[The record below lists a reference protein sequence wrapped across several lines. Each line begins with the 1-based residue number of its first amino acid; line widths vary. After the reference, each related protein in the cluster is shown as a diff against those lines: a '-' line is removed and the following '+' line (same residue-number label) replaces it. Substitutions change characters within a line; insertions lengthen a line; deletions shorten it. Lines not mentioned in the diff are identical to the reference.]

1 MKISDLS
8 DKHQISEYGMSSGS
22 PTPVSQQQTGTQ
34 AKSSVAASTSKSPT
48 MKGSQSNLNKASQ
61 SPTMSN
67 NTSKQTEP
75 VIAKASELEQ
85 DFEYPDSQGNLM
97 KVVTPVDG
105 KNKAGVVVQNTRT
118 KEIYTLD
125 PNDKIAMPQLD
136 QSDIKTED
144 SSALKKLKSRRHHLK
159 TGKKGHRTIELGR
172 RIKQVRK
179 MLRKHRHSLGEQNP
193 VNQETQAESVFR
205 KISKLS
211 LSEQLLAIQGVDQ
224 NTLEEAWQH
233 SVKILQEGVPDHS
246 APREIQ
252 HLLNKPLLGNDIR
265 AQMEAYFA
273 IPDPSM
279 IKAFRQARAE
289 GGDAVDLRPIFKSF
303 IQQKAHPKVKQQ
315 AGLTE
320 SVESALM
327 EKALSRVDIDPKN
340 RPDKQVRL
348 DAFIKKMQAGEPFD
362 LAGNLGYVYLDK
374 SQVAD
379 MQKGILTNKL
389 VTTDGQ
395 QITWNKLE
403 KTSEFGAR
411 SGDASTA
418 GGAPGKV
425 GNKGEVA
432 EGILGVATFAR
443 LIKRPS
449 APITESDLHSIIKS
463 LPSGVEKNGVVN
475 LQLKRKETGNPIS
488 DTFSLYLRLKPDV
501 YGDFVD
507 ESKWAQM
514 KGITNGV
521 VQYVNS
527 NLKRYTEYFST
538 NAKPDEVK
546 VIADGVSGETDTK
559 VDVFLQYQNKD
570 TGAQKVLQHFDMSVK
585 TGTTKQMGQV
595 GGGAGKQSMD
605 ERFEI
610 LRQMWDKF
618 GVDISNK
625 KAAFVKSGDIELGY
639 EIAYTEAAKKLKSA
653 LGGRNKG
660 NETQFLE
667 NLVNAIKFFA
677 TLNNDRVKLVQFK
690 DTGKG
695 GFYVLDFKKLDRLF
709 DKNLVDLTAEY
720 ISKTSLPKVVIYN
733 KVDGSPVLSIRVKK
747 DGTGYI
753 RNYIEKEKGLVK
765 LIRVRGT

>member
-8 DKHQISEYGMSSGS
+8 NNIQINEYGMSSGS
-22 PTPVSQQQTGTQ
+22 PTPVAQQQTGSQ

-61 SPTMSN
+61 SPTTTS
-67 NTSKQTEP
+67 NTSKKTEP

-85 DFEYPDSQGNLM
+85 DFEYPDPQGNVM

-118 KEIYTLD
+118 KEIYTLSPD
-125 PNDKIAMPQLD
+125 DKVLLPQLD

-144 SSALKKLKSRRHHLK
+144 SSALKKLKTRHRHLR
-159 TGKKGHRTIELGR
+159 TGRKGHRIVDLGS
-172 RIKQVRK
+172 RIKRIRK
-179 MLRKHRHSLGEQNP
+179 MIKKHRLGEETPESTVQT
-193 VNQETQAESVFR
+193 QESIFK

-211 LSEQLLAIQGVDQ
+211 LQEQLLAVQDIDQ
-224 NTLEEAWQH
+224 KQLEEAWQH
-233 SVKILQEGVPDHS
+233 SVKMLQEGVPDHS
-246 APREIQ
+246 VPRQIR
-252 HLLNKPLLGNDIR
+252 HLISKPLLANDIK

-303 IQQKAHPKVKQQ
+303 IQQKAHPKVKQL

-320 SVESALM
+320 SVLM
-327 EKALSRVDIDPKN
+327 EREMSRAAIDPKT
-340 RPDKQVRL
+340 RPDKQSRL
-348 DAFIKKMQAGEPFD
+348 DAFIKKIQAGEPFA
-362 LAGNLGYVYLDK
+362 LAGNTGYVHLDK

-379 MQKGILTNKL
+379 MQKGILANKL
-389 VTTDGQ
+389 ITTDGQ
-395 QITWNKLE
+395 QLSWNKLE
-403 KTSEFGAR
+403 KTTEFGAR
-411 SGDASTA
+411 SGDTTTA

-443 LIKRPS
+443 LVKRPS
-449 APITESDLHSIIKS
+449 DPITESDLHTIIKS
-463 LPSGVEKNGVVN
+463 LPPGVEKNGAVN
-475 LQLKRKETGNPIS
+475 IQLNRKETGNPIS
-488 DTFSLYLRLKPDV
+488 DIFSLYLRLKPDV

-514 KGITNGV
+514 KGITAGV
-521 VQYVNS
+521 IQYVNS
-527 NLKRYTEYFST
+527 NLKRYTDYFST

-546 VIADGVSGETDTK
+546 VVADGVSGETDTK
-559 VDVFLQYQNKD
+559 VDVFLQYQNKA

-595 GGGAGKQSMD
+595 GGGASKQSMD

-625 KAAFVKSGDIELGY
+625 KAAFVKSGDIVLGY
-639 EIAYTEAAKKLKSA
+639 EIAYMEAAKRLKSA
-653 LGGRNKG
+653 LGGRNKD
-660 NETQFLE
+660 NEAQFLE

-690 DTGKG
+690 DTSKG

-720 ISKTSLPKVVIYN
+720 VSETSLPKVVIYN
-733 KVDGSPVLSIRVKK
+733 KVDGSPVLSIRVYKA
-747 DGTGYI
+747 GTGYI

-765 LIRVRGT
+765 LLRVRGA

>member
-22 PTPVSQQQTGTQ
+22 PTPVSQQQTGDQ

-136 QSDIKTED
+136 QSDIKTEN

-193 VNQETQAESVFR
+193 VNQETQAESIFR
-205 KISKLS
+205 KISKLN
-211 LSEQLLAIQGVDQ
+211 LSEQLLAIQSVDQ

-265 AQMEAYFA
+265 SQMEAYFA

-320 SVESALM
+320 SIMSESKGIMGRVTGDKFTKGDQQLEFQGVTVYPEDNQQFESSDQRDAAVAEFEKQLGTKIQWSNNPNKGTLAFGIATLTDPLSNDKPTYWGRYFKAKMVNMMGAWDNSQVPSGWKLQKAGSLKLDIGIDPQSLIKSENLHGSIDDIINTVAANSQGHEIQAELIGGLNQIKSKQNPVFEGSIQHLPALRDYFGEIMGPCALMAGMVKGQAEDANRQLLKGIGWDKCKVFWPQSMNYALVDSVFVGLNGEEVGVSSKGGKGARASAKNIADVINKAPPNLVKKYKTTVNIIKIVEAESALN
-327 EKALSRVDIDPKN
+327 APF
-340 RPDKQVRL
+340 RL
-348 DAFIKKMQAGEPFD
+348 AE
-362 LAGNLGYVYLDK
+362 LL
-374 SQVAD
+374 
-379 MQKGILTNKL
+379 GILPL
-389 VTTDGQ
+389 G
-395 QITWNKLE
+395 LE
-403 KTSEFGAR
+403 KEI
-411 SGDASTA
+411 ST
-418 GGAPGKV
+418 
-425 GNKGEVA
+425 
-432 EGILGVATFAR
+432 
-443 LIKRPS
+443 
-449 APITESDLHSIIKS
+449 
-463 LPSGVEKNGVVN
+463 
-475 LQLKRKETGNPIS
+475 
-488 DTFSLYLRLKPDV
+488 Y
-501 YGDFVD
+501 
-507 ESKWAQM
+507 
-514 KGITNGV
+514 
-521 VQYVNS
+521 
-527 NLKRYTEYFST
+527 
-538 NAKPDEVK
+538 
-546 VIADGVSGETDTK
+546 
-559 VDVFLQYQNKD
+559 
-570 TGAQKVLQHFDMSVK
+570 VK
-585 TGTTKQMGQV
+585 TGKTDYEKLSKNAKELFKYGTPRQDVPGFNTGYALLALLAKKVAVEVNKKPEFSDGCIAFLNQSSIVQIYCKM
-595 GGGAGKQSMD
+595 GKQGD
-605 ERFEI
+605 DARVTG
-610 LRQMWDKF
+610 WDAVYPPNF
-618 GVDISNK
+618 Q
-625 KAAFVKSGDIELGY
+625 
-639 EIAYTEAAKKLKSA
+639 
-653 LGGRNKG
+653 GR
-660 NETQFLE
+660 
-667 NLVNAIKFFA
+667 V
-677 TLNNDRVKLVQFK
+677 
-690 DTGKG
+690 
-695 GFYVLDFKKLDRLF
+695 VLDGS
-709 DKNLVDLTAEY
+709 KNYYSSRIGGKFAFGFV
-720 ISKTSLPKVVIYN
+720 
-733 KVDGSPVLSIRVKK
+733 
-747 DGTGYI
+747 
-753 RNYIEKEKGLVK
+753 
-765 LIRVRGT
+765 